1 LSHFIVSY
9 QPPQLQL
16 FFGILGREITMD
28 CNDVENDRAVG
39 VRTIPVV
46 HGPVYASRIAF
57 ASAAMSAMLA
67 LMGPLGQITKLPTS
81 VWTRRLGFA
90 ATASIIQMYGAW
102 RVMRTEGRNREVVTT
117 SVDAGVKTILLFVAS
132 YF

>member
-1 LSHFIVSY
+1 
-9 QPPQLQL
+9 
-16 FFGILGREITMD
+16 MD

-57 ASAAMSAMLA
+57 ASAAMSAGLA
-67 LMGPLGQITKLPTS
+67 LWGPLGQITKLGVPTS

-90 ATASIIQMYGAW
+90 ATASFIQVHGAW
-102 RVMRTEGRNREVVTT
+102 RVMRTEGRNREVVST